1 MITFHTTKPIYLYER
16 ENRIL
21 LNKTNKLDVVQ
32 KNQNIHINRDD
43 IEINHSKAVGAFI
56 TTWKT
61 TACNEEITIPTNSG
75 SGPYYYSV
83 DWGDGSI
90 DSDLSGDATH
100 RYASPGIYTVT
111 IRGVFP
117 HIFFNGRSG
126 ADKIRTVEQWGDIQ
140 WTSMKRAFAGCSHLE
155 ILATDAPDLSGVTD
169 MSFMFQNATSI
180 NQKIGSWDVSNVTNM
195 SGIFWCATSFN
206 QNINDW
212 DVSNAINMSFM
223 FHGAYAFNE
232 DISGWDVGN
241 VTNMSG
247 IFWCATSFN
256 QNINDWDVSNA
267 VNMSFMFHGAYAFNK
282 DISGWDVSNVTDMN
296 WMFAFAT
303 SFNQDIGSWNVGK
316 VTNMSFMFVFATSFN
331 QNISDWDVN
340 SVTDMEFMF
349 HRAISFNQNIDN
361 WDVGKVTTM
370 NRMFSHSGLDS
381 TKHSAILDR
390 WTNNTDAEVFGGR

>member
-1 MITFHTTKPIYLYER
+1 MNAGCTDIIANHSFGPFRIYINAFHIDVLLLAPHLYPGQNRDIVMITFHTTKPIYLYER

-21 LNKTNKLDVVQ
+21 LNETNKLDVVQ

-43 IEINHSKAVGAFI
+43 LEIDYPKAGYILRSFI
-56 TTWKT
+56 TTWTT
-61 TACNEEITIPTNSG
+61 TAYNEEITIPTNSG
-75 SGPYYYSV
+75 SGPYHYRV

-117 HIFFNGRSG
+117 HIFFNSRSG
-126 ADKIRTVEQWGDIQ
+126 ADKIRTVEQWGDIR
-140 WTSMKRAFAGCSHLE
+140 WTSMERAFAGCSNLE
-155 ILATDAPDLSGVTD
+155 ILATDVPDLSEVTD
-169 MSFMFQNATSI
+169 MSFMFESATSF
-180 NQKIGSWDVSNVTNM
+180 NQNIGNWDVSKVANM

-223 FHGAYAFNE
+223 FNGAYAFNE
-232 DISGWDVGN
+232 
-241 VTNMSG
+241 
-247 IFWCATSFN
+247 
-256 QNINDWDVSNA
+256 
-267 VNMSFMFHGAYAFNK
+267 

-316 VTNMSFMFVFATSFN
+316 VTNMSFMFNGAYAFN
-331 QNISDWDVN
+331 QNIGNWDVN
-340 SVTDMEFMF
+340 RVTDMEFMF
-349 HRAISFNQNIDN
+349 HRAISFNQNIGN

-370 NRMFSHSGLDS
+370 NRMFSRSGLDS
-381 TKHSAILDR
+381 TNYSAILDR
-390 WTNNTDAEVFGGR
+390 WINNTDAEIFGDQIFN

>member
-32 KNQNIHINRDD
+32 KNKNIHINRDD

-61 TACNEEITIPTNSG
+61 TACNEEIAIPTNSG
-75 SGPYYYSV
+75 SGPYHYSV

-90 DSDLSGDATH
+90 DSGLSGDATH
-100 RYASPGIYTVT
+100 RYASPGIYTIT

-140 WTSMKRAFAGCSHLE
+140 WTSMKQAFAGCSHLE

-232 DISGWDVGN
+232 DISGWDV
-241 VTNMSG
+241 
-247 IFWCATSFN
+247 
-256 QNINDWDVSNA
+256 
-267 VNMSFMFHGAYAFNK
+267 
-282 DISGWDVSNVTDMN
+282 SNVTDMN

-331 QNISDWDVN
+331 QNIGDWDVN

-381 TKHSAILDR
+381 TNHSAILDG
-390 WTNNTDAEVFGGR
+390 WINNTDAEVFGGH

>member
-21 LNKTNKLDVVQ
+21 LNETNKLDVVQ

-43 IEINHSKAVGAFI
+43 LEIDHSKAGYILGSFI

-61 TACNEEITIPTNSG
+61 TAYNEEITIPTNSG
-75 SGPYYYSV
+75 SGPYHYRV

-90 DSDLSGDATH
+90 DSNLSGDATH

-126 ADKIRTVEQWGDIQ
+126 ADKIRTVEQWGDIR
-140 WTSMKRAFAGCSHLE
+140 WTSMERAFAGCSNLE

-169 MSFMFQNATSI
+169 MSFMFESATSF
-180 NQKIGSWDVSNVTNM
+180 NQNIGSWDVSNVANM
-195 SGIFWCATSFN
+195 SGIFWYATSFN

-223 FHGAYAFNE
+223 FNGAYAFNE
-232 DISGWDVGN
+232 DTSGWN
-241 VTNMSG
+241 
-247 IFWCATSFN
+247 
-256 QNINDWDVSNA
+256 
-267 VNMSFMFHGAYAFNK
+267 
-282 DISGWDVSNVTDMN
+282 VSNVTDMN

-316 VTNMSFMFVFATSFN
+316 VTNMSFMFNGAYAFN
-331 QNISDWDVN
+331 QNIG
-340 SVTDMEFMF
+340 
-349 HRAISFNQNIDN
+349 N

-370 NRMFSHSGLDS
+370 NRMFSRSGLDS
-381 TKHSAILDR
+381 TNYSAILDR
-390 WTNNTDAEVFGGR
+390 WINNTNAEIFGGR